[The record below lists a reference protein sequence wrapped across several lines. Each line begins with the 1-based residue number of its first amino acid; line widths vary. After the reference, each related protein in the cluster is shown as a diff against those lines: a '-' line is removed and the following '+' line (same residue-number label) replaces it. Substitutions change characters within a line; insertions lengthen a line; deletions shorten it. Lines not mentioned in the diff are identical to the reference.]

1 MLARGRKESVRNI
14 FISDLE
20 DVEAVTTTRGR
31 DFLES
36 PISDGTIDEDF
47 AEALAKEVDVAGKI
61 GSPTTPM
68 VNTKIFGGNH

>member
-1 MLARGRKESVRNI
+1 M
-14 FISDLE
+14 
-20 DVEAVTTTRGR
+20 TTTRGR

-61 GSPTTPM
+61 GSPRTPM
-68 VNTKIFGGNH
+68 VNTKIFGGSRSTPSCLSVSQLFLMFQRRL